1 MSLLNAQSADAASLD
16 VPNIQLVLLQVGK
29 NPANHDRIS
38 TMVLSDRDIH
48 AYIKSGKNKI
58 NPLKIEHIRP
68 AAIDLTLHENIRVF
82 RNNSHTHIDVKK
94 V

>member
-1 MSLLNAQSADAASLD
+1 
-16 VPNIQLVLLQVGK
+16 
-29 NPANHDRIS
+29 
-38 TMVLSDRDIH
+38 MVLSDRDIH